1 MASFKQL
8 WDYSSG
14 WVKISSTLVKKL
26 IVYRIVKQKWKRKK
40 KSYIGLNELVRY
52 NYDFLKI
59 ISNLEESMRVNIYV
73 PGLGNDLLN
82 MTPKAQ
88 TIKQWNDG
96 LS

>member
-1 MASFKQL
+1 M
-8 WDYSSG
+8 
-14 WVKISSTLVKKL
+14 
-26 IVYRIVKQKWKRKK
+26 
-40 KSYIGLNELVRY
+40 RY

-59 ISNLEESMRVNIYV
+59 ISNLEENTRVNIYV

-96 LS
+96 LRECDEARNKKKSILKRKERKSCLYFQTT

>member
-1 MASFKQL
+1 M
-8 WDYSSG
+8 
-14 WVKISSTLVKKL
+14 
-26 IVYRIVKQKWKRKK
+26 
-40 KSYIGLNELVRY
+40 RY

-59 ISNLEESMRVNIYV
+59 ISNLEENTRVNIYV

-96 LS
+96 LSECDEARNKKKSILKRKERKSCLYFQTT